1 MLTWPHRHT
10 DWASDLAN
18 VEACY
23 LELAYHI
30 CRYQKLL
37 IVCFDHAHKKHIK
50 QILKEKNVA
59 LEQVRLALAPSNDT
73 WTRDHGPIAVLCQQ
87 DITLL
92 DFRFNGWGGKYAS
105 DLDHAITATL
115 YHQQALGDTVLEP
128 ISMVLEGGSI
138 EVDGSGTLL
147 TTRDCLLSP
156 TRNPKLSQQQIE
168 QKLIQWFG
176 LSRVL
181 WLGHGYLDGDDTDSH
196 IDILARFCD
205 RETIVYTHCDDKSDP
220 HYKELNAMETELR
233 GLRSIT
239 DQPYRLLPLPWPA
252 AKYDE
257 AGKRLA
263 ASYANFLVI
272 NGAIIMPGYNDPADE
287 QARIC
292 LQQCFPDREVIAINA
307 LPLIKQG
314 GSLHCMAMQLPE
326 GVLT

>member
-1 MLTWPHRHT
+1 
-10 DWASDLAN
+10 
-18 VEACY
+18 
-23 LELAYHI
+23 
-30 CRYQKLL
+30 
-37 IVCFDHAHKKHIK
+37 
-50 QILKEKNVA
+50 
-59 LEQVRLALAPSNDT
+59 
-73 WTRDHGPIAVLCQQ
+73 
-87 DITLL
+87 
-92 DFRFNGWGGKYAS
+92 
-105 DLDHAITATL
+105 
-115 YHQQALGDTVLEP
+115 
-128 ISMVLEGGSI
+128 MVLEGGSI
-138 EVDGSGTLL
+138 EVDGAGTLL

-205 RETIVYTHCDDKSDP
+205 CETIAYTHCDDESDP

-239 DQPYRLLPLPWPA
+239 DQPYRLVPLPWPA
-252 AKYDE
+252 AKYDD
-257 AGKRLA
+257 AGNRLA

-272 NGAIIMPGYNDPADE
+272 NGAVIIPGYNDPADE
-287 QARIC
+287 QARVC

-307 LPLIKQG
+307 LALIKQG